1 MLSINKIKFSLIDL
15 IVLFS
20 YYLLWTL
27 LILGLFGW
35 FNKILI
41 GLILI
46 PLVFFLILF
55 RKHISLPKKSL
66 FFFIFVPLLCLG
78 IVLFIGRYEGDATAR
93 WLPWIEEIALRERIP
108 DILLSTPF
116 CFVYRMPFM
125 VLLSA
130 AVFSIFG
137 VNPFFLNIL
146 MFFFVAATAFLI
158 YDWAKEKTLPNKY
171 LVSIVLLLFTN
182 PVFFRYAWTIH
193 QDIFLIFFAT
203 AFFYYL
209 EKYEKAK
216 DSELTNKKFYFL
228 FMAFSLV
235 LAIASK
241 FNALILIL
249 VLAWFIF
256 KNRYYKGVPILFY
269 ASLPVLF
276 WFIRNYLVYD
286 SPFFIPYLND
296 FFAGR
301 YSSVVEA
308 VNEISRF
315 SPERTS
321 LIPLFASSRI
331 LEGLI
336 IFAKSLFWMFCPLL
350 ILSIYGIWKDKK
362 FSYLLLIIL
371 FLTGASFIYSFNAP
385 HPRQWLIVL
394 GLLLVYG
401 LIGLNYVKSRLFL
414 SFIFFF
420 NLWGLLNTTLYLSES
435 SFIGP
440 IEKYL
445 SPFYQIS
452 DFIHQHHF
460 IFAFLLGLFFYLFIS
475 KQKSAKYLLL
485 LLFASYLVKI
495 DSIQLSWLNIWLPIL
510 FLILITLIWKVIASC
525 LRKDFLYKLV
535 VAYIIIFLVLNSWG
549 LISLYYIFHK
559 DFVFPRFPGS
569 SFSEA
574 IEKIK
579 QIEDENK
586 DFYIFA
592 GFTHYLTW
600 YYKYKAFNRRH
611 YTFHL
616 VTDVQYSKE
625 MPSAELHQLF
635 KESNIKY
642 IIENVHKS
650 FQQDFFDKVKERPDL
665 FEVVLE
671 KNGYYLWKVF

>member
-1 MLSINKIKFSLIDL
+1 MLSISKIKFSLIDL

-20 YYLLWTL
+20 YYLLCAL

-46 PLVFFLILF
+46 PLILFLILF

-66 FFFIFVPLLCLG
+66 FFFIFVPVLCLG
-78 IVLFIGRYEGDATAR
+78 IFLFIGRYTGDATAR
-93 WLPWIEEIALRERIP
+93 WLPWIEATALQEKIP
-108 DILLSTPF
+108 DLLLSTPF
-116 CFVYRMPFM
+116 CFVYRMP
-125 VLLSA
+125 LLILFSA
-130 AVFSIFG
+130 AVFSVFG
-137 VNPFFLNIL
+137 INPFFLNIL
-146 MFFFVAATAFLI
+146 IFFFVAATAFLI

-171 LVSIVLLLFTN
+171 LIFVVLLLFTN

-193 QDIFLIFFAT
+193 QDIFLIFFTT

-209 EKYEKAK
+209 EKYKKAK
-216 DSELTNKKFYFL
+216 DNKLTNTKFYFF
-228 FMAFSLV
+228 FMALSLV

-241 FNALILIL
+241 FNALVLIL
-249 VLAWFIF
+249 VLVWFIF

-269 ASLPVLF
+269 VSLPVLF
-276 WFIRNYLVYD
+276 WFIRNYLIYD
-286 SPFFIPYLND
+286 TPFFIPYLNE
-296 FFAGR
+296 FFAGK
-301 YSSVVEA
+301 YSSVIEA
-308 VNEISRF
+308 VNEISKF
-315 SPERTS
+315 SPDRTS
-321 LIPLFASSRI
+321 VIPLFAESRI

-336 IFAKSLFWMFCPLL
+336 TFSKSLFWMFCPLL
-350 ILSIYGIWKDKK
+350 ILSIYGIWKEKK

-371 FLTGASFIYSFNAP
+371 LLISASFIYSFNEP
-385 HPRQWLIVL
+385 HTRQWLLVL

-420 NLWGLLNTTLYLSES
+420 NLWGLLNTTLYSSKS

-440 IEKYL
+440 VEKYL

-475 KQKSAKYLLL
+475 KQKSAKYLLF
-485 LLFASYLVKI
+485 LLFASYLVKVG
-495 DSIQLSWLNIWLPIL
+495 SIQLSWLNVWLPIL
-510 FLILITLIWKVIASC
+510 FLILVTLIWNVVTRC

-535 VAYIIIFLVLNSWG
+535 VIYIIIFLVLNSWG
-549 LISLYYIFHK
+549 LVALYYIFHK
-559 DFVFPRFPGS
+559 DFVFPRFPNL
-569 SFSEA
+569 SFPEA
-574 IEKIK
+574 IEEIK
-579 QIEDENK
+579 QIEGESK
-586 DFYIFA
+586 DFYIYA
-592 GFTHYLTW
+592 GFTHYLIW
-600 YYKYKAFNRRH
+600 YHKYKTFNRRH

-625 MPSAELHQLF
+625 MHSAELHQLF

-642 IIENVHKS
+642 IIENVHKP
-650 FQQDFFDKVKERPDL
+650 FQRDFFDKVKERSDL
-665 FEVVLE
+665 FEVVSE
-671 KNGYYLWKVF
+671 KDGYYLWKVF